1 MEDRGT
7 KLDLSPLNQ
16 MGMGITMSKRESGMG
31 SPKTREGEAI
41 GISAEKQGFRNEEEQ
56 IQAQRQREVSP
67 LPSMALSLAGSCTG
81 GKAIIPSSLSAV
93 QKVCQGCYQ
102 SHPGQDSNHDA
113 NDSPF

>member
-56 IQAQRQREVSP
+56 IQAQRQGEVSP
-67 LPSMALSLAGSCTG
+67 FPSMALSLAGSCTG

-93 QKVCQGCYQ
+93 QRYTRAASEPPRPGLQSRCQ
-102 SHPGQDSNHDA
+102 
-113 NDSPF
+113 

>member
-1 MEDRGT
+1 M
-7 KLDLSPLNQ
+7 DLSPLNQ

-93 QKVCQGCYQ
+93 QRYTRAASEPPRPGLQSRCQW
-102 SHPGQDSNHDA
+102 
-113 NDSPF
+113 

>member
-16 MGMGITMSKRESGMG
+16 MGMVITMSKRESGMG

-56 IQAQRQREVSP
+56 IQAQRQGEVSP
-67 LPSMALSLAGSCTG
+67 FPSMALSLAGSCTG

-93 QKVCQGCYQ
+93 QRYTRAASEPPRPGLQSRCQW
-102 SHPGQDSNHDA
+102 
-113 NDSPF
+113 

>member
-56 IQAQRQREVSP
+56 IQAQRQGEVSP
-67 LPSMALSLAGSCTG
+67 FPSMALSLAGSCTG

-93 QKVCQGCYQ
+93 QRYTRAASEPPRPGLQSRCQW
-102 SHPGQDSNHDA
+102 
-113 NDSPF
+113 